1 MPLWY
6 CGTLCH
12 NIMMSTVRFGLDQGK
27 VIQQRHVYAQRI
39 AENCSQ
45 FIKSRKLEQLLN
57 TNK

>member
-1 MPLWY
+1 
-6 CGTLCH
+6 
-12 NIMMSTVRFGLDQGK
+12 MMSKVGFGLDQNK

-45 FIKSRKLEQLLN
+45 FIKSRKHEQMLN